1 MEQVSKGMMKE
12 LKNTYSLDEILD
24 SLYDYESDEHIGGH
38 LCLISYIRANKFSDD
53 AYLKIIKHINGDTQ
67 FEAEKTKK
75 YIVQIKNESAKYSYL
90 KVLEL
95 DFDMAFYKKD
105 ATKFDTR
112 EEAKKWTNPLTEV
125 VEVEE

>member
-1 MEQVSKGMMKE
+1 MKE
-12 LKNTYSLDEILD
+12 LED
-24 SLYDYESDEHIGGH
+24 
-38 LCLISYIRANKFSDD
+38 AKFSYPFDLEKIVYNE
-53 AYLKIIKHINGDTQ
+53 AYKKTPEISEWYVNHDMASFAEITELQLKLIKHIWLNDPQ

-90 KVLEL
+90 KVLDL

-105 ATKFDTR
+105 ATKFDTH